1 MLHRRDSNA
10 EEAHFS
16 RPTVTTKPFQGEN
29 RRGMSSW
36 LADAPAGPQAS
47 PQSGP
52 RRGCPG
58 RDFSSRAR
66 AGGAGDERE
75 ARLRVHRV
83 CRLSAQ
89 GSALPTPRPASG
101 PEQGLTSALWSPV
114 TPCDARRPP
123 CDRPVTVYPERAS
136 GGSDPAQ
143 GWPWSDLG
151 LKTHGQLRTRSGPP
165 WVCAFSREEQVCLRF
180 LHILPSLLPRLPFN
194 DSLVLKGRKSLPG
207 SAARK
212 QAPVSPLLCASMG
225 GGACCGGRSFLQ
237 VWAWRLL
244 WLSRSVVSN
253 SLRPQEEQHARFP
266 CPSPFPRVCS
276 WPLHQW
282 GHPTI
287 LSSVAPISSSCCESF
302 PASGSFLMSQ
312 LFG

>member
-1 MLHRRDSNA
+1 MLHRRDPNA

-58 RDFSSRAR
+58 RDLSSRAR

-101 PEQGLTSALWSPV
+101 PERGLTSAL
-114 TPCDARRPP
+114 
-123 CDRPVTVYPERAS
+123 
-136 GGSDPAQ
+136 
-143 GWPWSDLG
+143 
-151 LKTHGQLRTRSGPP
+151 
-165 WVCAFSREEQVCLRF
+165 
-180 LHILPSLLPRLPFN
+180 
-194 DSLVLKGRKSLPG
+194 
-207 SAARK
+207 
-212 QAPVSPLLCASMG
+212 
-225 GGACCGGRSFLQ
+225 
-237 VWAWRLL
+237 
-244 WLSRSVVSN
+244 
-253 SLRPQEEQHARFP
+253 
-266 CPSPFPRVCS
+266 
-276 WPLHQW
+276 
-282 GHPTI
+282 
-287 LSSVAPISSSCCESF
+287 
-302 PASGSFLMSQ
+302 
-312 LFG
+312 